1 MTLLRSAVEN
11 DQIVLGYG
19 RRFHHWQSQWLCDP
33 PLETTYVNVHRD
45 TKLPNGQQPQSVLL
59 HNGDGLC
66 GIPGTFKE
74 NTAFIYWTYGL
85 KRYAVVV
92 AQYLVIYRAG
102 VNYG

>member
-1 MTLLRSAVEN
+1 MAADSTTGKAS
-11 DQIVLGYG
+11 GYVI
-19 RRFHHWQSQWLCDP
+19 HHWKRHTSTFTVIPSCQTDS
-33 PLETTYVNVHRD
+33 N
-45 TKLPNGQQPQSVLL
+45 PNRYYL